1 MGNTKEKKRKNTKY
15 SIGMFI
21 VLILLGCL
29 LKIIKIELFFGIIID
44 FASIFLLLILFI
56 FGFKKAV
63 IGALVISIFDFLC
76 NGNIVHAFT
85 SFCEIIFI
93 IYFIKKNK
101 NVKVIIIDFF
111 YWISIIIL
119 SIIFIF
125 LGDKYDGF
133 IEYNYFL
140 ILILSVN
147 SMLNT
152 LIAEVIYEYVIKDFL
167 GREKFKTE
175 FRSII
180 FHILSGAIL
189 VPFIINIFIDMVNS
203 YDYISSTALT
213 SAKEVYDNIFD
224 EIDGWDEKK
233 VYNLKLLGVIELGYL
248 EDIIQKACNY
258 KEHNVH
264 IKDRKGNIIIDFINS
279 DKYIEDYN
287 EYDRKKFLATFTS
300 YYQNDIYQ

>member
-63 IGALVISIFDFLC
+63 IGALVISIFDFLF

-125 LGDKYDGF
+125 LW
-133 IEYNYFL
+133 
-140 ILILSVN
+140 
-147 SMLNT
+147 
-152 LIAEVIYEYVIKDFL
+152 
-167 GREKFKTE
+167 R
-175 FRSII
+175 
-180 FHILSGAIL
+180 
-189 VPFIINIFIDMVNS
+189 
-203 YDYISSTALT
+203 
-213 SAKEVYDNIFD
+213 
-224 EIDGWDEKK
+224 
-233 VYNLKLLGVIELGYL
+233 
-248 EDIIQKACNY
+248 
-258 KEHNVH
+258 
-264 IKDRKGNIIIDFINS
+264 
-279 DKYIEDYN
+279 
-287 EYDRKKFLATFTS
+287 
-300 YYQNDIYQ
+300 

>member
-1 MGNTKEKKRKNTKY
+1 
-15 SIGMFI
+15 MFI

-111 YWISIIIL
+111 FWISIIIL

-133 IEYNYFL
+133 IDCNYFL

-147 SMLNT
+147 SMFNT
-152 LIAEVIYEYVIKDFL
+152 LIAEVIYEYVIKDFFSRKSL
-167 GREKFKTE
+167 R
-175 FRSII
+175 
-180 FHILSGAIL
+180 LNL
-189 VPFIINIFIDMVNS
+189 
-203 YDYISSTALT
+203 
-213 SAKEVYDNIFD
+213 EV
-224 EIDGWDEKK
+224 
-233 VYNLKLLGVIELGYL
+233 
-248 EDIIQKACNY
+248 
-258 KEHNVH
+258 
-264 IKDRKGNIIIDFINS
+264 
-279 DKYIEDYN
+279 
-287 EYDRKKFLATFTS
+287 
-300 YYQNDIYQ
+300 